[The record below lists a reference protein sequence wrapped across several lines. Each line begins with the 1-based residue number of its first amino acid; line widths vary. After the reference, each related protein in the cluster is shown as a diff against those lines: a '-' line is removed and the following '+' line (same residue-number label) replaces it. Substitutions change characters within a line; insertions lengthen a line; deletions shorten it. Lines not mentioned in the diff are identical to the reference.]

1 MEIAVLALGCFW
13 GPEIKFSK
21 IDGIIKTEVGYCG
34 GNSSITTYKEVCTGN
49 TNHAEVVKL
58 DFDEKIITYE
68 KILKIFFQI
77 HDPTTLNSQG
87 PDFGT
92 QYRSEIFY
100 LNDNQKMIAE
110 KVLNE
115 VNERLSGKVVT
126 KISLLKNY
134 CPAEEYHQKYLESLH
149 IPGAIFFDIDE
160 NSRKDTALPHM
171 LVDQMSWDKI
181 VSNMGIKKNDEIVI
195 YDNSDVISSC
205 RGWFNFIYYGHDPKL
220 INVLNGGLRKW
231 LKEKK
236 KVTDEISNID
246 KSDYKGSERKDLV
259 KSKQAI
265 DQNID
270 EKIFTLIDARSR
282 ERFEGK
288 IPEPRKGLRSGCIKN
303 SFCIPFNDCLNDDKT
318 FKNKDQLKKIFKT
331 SIENL
336 EQKKIVFSCGSG
348 VTACVLA
355 LAYSLINDKYLPCIY
370 DGSWAEYGLI

>member
-34 GNSSITTYKEVCTGN
+34 GDSSVTTYKEVCTGN

-58 DFDEKIITYE
+58 DFDEKTISYE

-134 CPAEEYHQKYLESLH
+134 CPAEEYHQKYLEK
-149 IPGAIFFDIDE
+149 
-160 NSRKDTALPHM
+160 R
-171 LVDQMSWDKI
+171 
-181 VSNMGIKKNDEIVI
+181 
-195 YDNSDVISSC
+195 
-205 RGWFNFIYYGHDPKL
+205 
-220 INVLNGGLRKW
+220 
-231 LKEKK
+231 
-236 KVTDEISNID
+236 
-246 KSDYKGSERKDLV
+246 
-259 KSKQAI
+259 
-265 DQNID
+265 
-270 EKIFTLIDARSR
+270 
-282 ERFEGK
+282 
-288 IPEPRKGLRSGCIKN
+288 
-303 SFCIPFNDCLNDDKT
+303 
-318 FKNKDQLKKIFKT
+318 
-331 SIENL
+331 
-336 EQKKIVFSCGSG
+336 
-348 VTACVLA
+348 
-355 LAYSLINDKYLPCIY
+355 
-370 DGSWAEYGLI
+370 